1 MTNQEIKAG
10 WSSKRSDYRGQPYW
24 CYQEQLHAMVREN
37 VLMRHR
43 RFEVF
48 HWSQFDSKHQTLA
61 AAKKR
66 VLELLETEHP
76 VRPATWEANNRG
88 MSAT

>member
-1 MTNQEIKAG
+1 MKAG
-10 WSSKRSDYRGQPYW
+10 WSSKRTDYRGQPYW

-48 HWSQFDSKHQTLA
+48 H
-61 AAKKR
+61 R
-66 VLELLETEHP
+66 LLP
-76 VRPATWEANNRG
+76 GNCRAIPP
-88 MSAT
+88 

>member
-1 MTNQEIKAG
+1 MTNQEIKVG
-10 WSSKRSDYRGQPYW
+10 WSSKRTDYRGRPYW
-24 CYQEQLHAMVREN
+24 CYQEQLHTMVREN
-37 VLMRHR
+37 VLLRHR

-66 VLELLETEHP
+66 VLELLET
-76 VRPATWEANNRG
+76 
-88 MSAT
+88 